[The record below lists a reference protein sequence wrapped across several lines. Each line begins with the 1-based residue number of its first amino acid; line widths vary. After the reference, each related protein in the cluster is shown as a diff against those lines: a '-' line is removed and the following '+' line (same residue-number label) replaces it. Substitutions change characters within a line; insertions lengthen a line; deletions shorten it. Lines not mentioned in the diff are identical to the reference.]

1 MMTHCYYE
9 VIHER
14 GERMKIKRY
23 FMSVVVASLLI
34 SCGGGSENRK
44 AVSSEDGVVR
54 VTTYDSQKF
63 DADMYEAEAGLVK
76 IEYILDGFQSHTLVI
91 EGMEEDFKL
100 EVGDEKTDLG
110 EIELNA
116 GRYIL
121 YCDIA
126 GHRTSGMEA
135 KLLVN

>member
-14 GERMKIKRY
+14 GEWMKIKRY

>member
-1 MMTHCYYE
+1 
-9 VIHER
+9 
-14 GERMKIKRY
+14 MKIKRY

-63 DADMYEAEAGLVK
+63 DADMYEAEAGLCK
-76 IEYILDGFQSHTLVI
+76 CACACWSDSRLKNNI
-91 EGMEEDFKL
+91 EGMEDDFKL
-100 EVGDEKTDLG
+100 EVGDEKTDIG
-110 EIELNA
+110 EIDLKA

-135 KLLVN
+135 KLLVS